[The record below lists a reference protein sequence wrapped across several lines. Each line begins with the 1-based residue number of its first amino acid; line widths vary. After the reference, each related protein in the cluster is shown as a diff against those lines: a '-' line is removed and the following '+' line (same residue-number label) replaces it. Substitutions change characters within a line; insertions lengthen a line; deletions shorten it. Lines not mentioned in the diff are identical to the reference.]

1 MKQAFPTPGSFG
13 GSVTVALPEQET
25 RQFFTSEPAQ
35 STTLL
40 RVEGLSKEY
49 PGNSRSGRGALRLF
63 DGLHLEVQRGE
74 LVAIVGQS
82 GSGKSTLLHMLGA
95 LDAPS
100 AGTIYC
106 ATTQVTKLSTREA
119 SRFRNEQVGHVWQ
132 FHYLLPEF
140 TAQENVAMPLLA
152 RGTPKREAMHE
163 AAHWLAETGLAD
175 RANHRPGEL
184 SGGEQQRVALAR
196 ALVTRPQLLLADEP
210 TGDLD
215 GASADLVFGLIERL
229 HEAHG
234 LTSVLVTHN
243 LELAGRCT
251 RTLRLA
257 GGRLEEVPRRNNDK
271 PEAFVTQH
279 QSQ

>member
-1 MKQAFPTPGSFG
+1 MNQTLPTQGPFG
-13 GSVTVALPEQET
+13 GSATLPAPGPEARGHMFAEPLA
-25 RQFFTSEPAQ
+25 SEP
-35 STTLL
+35 LL
-40 RVEGLSKEY
+40 RVEGVCKEY
-49 PGNSRSGRGALRLF
+49 PGNARSGRAALKLF
-63 DGLHLEVQRGE
+63 NGLDLRVRRGE

-106 ATTQVTKLSTREA
+106 GPTQVTKLSIREA
-119 SRFRNEQVGHVWQ
+119 ARFRNEQVGYVWQ

-152 RGTPKREAMHE
+152 RGTQKREAMQQ
-163 AAHWLAETGLAD
+163 AAHWLEETGLAE
-175 RANHRPGEL
+175 RALHRPGEL

-215 GASADLVFGLIERL
+215 GASADLVFGLIQRL

-257 GGRLEEVPRRNNDK
+257 GGRLEEVPQA
-271 PEAFVTQH
+271 EAFITQRNTR
-279 QSQ
+279 